1 MRGLGM
7 DRKDVFVALAGN
19 IGAGKT
25 TAAKILSRH
34 LGMELF
40 AEPVVDNRFLAAYYG
55 DMKRWAFTLQLEFL
69 IRRIEHHE
77 LIHTVPKACVQDRS
91 LIEDPEI
98 FAKYLHGL
106 GNMSDSELDLYLE
119 YFRRLTQKVRQPD
132 LVIFLKG
139 DEQTS
144 MDRIQVRG
152 RKEEVG
158 ITLDFLAGLRA
169 YYDTFEGV
177 ARQKYGL
184 NLLTIDLKTLDMRTP
199 QGEEQVIALV
209 RDALGW
215 SS

>member
-1 MRGLGM
+1 
-7 DRKDVFVALAGN
+7 
-19 IGAGKT
+19 
-25 TAAKILSRH
+25 
-34 LGMELF
+34 MELF

-152 RKEEVG
+152 RKEEAG

-199 QGEEQVIALV
+199 GNFSPRAGCGTSVSALITK
-209 RDALGW
+209 
-215 SS
+215 

>member
-1 MRGLGM
+1 MN
-7 DRKDVFVALAGN
+7 RKDVFVALAGN

-119 YFRRLTQKVRQPD
+119 YFRRLTHKVRQPD

-152 RKEEVG
+152 RKEESG

-199 QGEEQVIALV
+199 EGEEQVIALV

-215 SS
+215 SA

>member
-1 MRGLGM
+1 MKREN
-7 DRKDVFVALAGN
+7 VFVALAGN

-106 GNMSDSELDLYLE
+106 GNMTDSELDLYLE
-119 YFRRLTQKVRQPD
+119 YFRRLTHDVRQPD

-139 DEQTS
+139 DEETS
-144 MDRIQVRG
+144 MERIQVRG
-152 RKEEVG
+152 RKEEAG

-177 ARQKYGL
+177 ARQKYDL
-184 NLLTIDLKTLDMRTP
+184 NLLTIDLQSLDMRTP
-199 QGEEQVIALV
+199 EGEMQLV
-209 RDALGW
+209 NAVRANLGW
-215 SS
+215 ED

>member
-1 MRGLGM
+1 MNREN
-7 DRKDVFVALAGN
+7 VFVALAGN

-40 AEPVVDNRFLAAYYG
+40 AEPVVDNRFLASYYG

-77 LIHTVPKACVQDRS
+77 LIHTVPKACVQDRR
-91 LIEDPEI
+91 LIEDPES

-119 YFRRLTQKVRQPD
+119 YFRRLTHDVRQPD

-139 DEQTS
+139 DEETS
-144 MDRIQVRG
+144 MERIQVRG
-152 RKEEVG
+152 RKEEAG

-184 NLLTIDLKTLDMRTP
+184 NLLTIDLKTLDMRTAE
-199 QGEEQVIALV
+199 GEAQLV
-209 RDALGW
+209 NAVRANLGW
-215 SS
+215 ED

>member
-1 MRGLGM
+1 MNREN
-7 DRKDVFVALAGN
+7 VFVALAGN

-106 GNMSDSELDLYLE
+106 GNMTDSELDLYLE
-119 YFRRLTQKVRQPD
+119 YFRRLTQDVRQPD

-139 DEQTS
+139 DEETS
-144 MDRIQVRG
+144 MERIRVRG
-152 RKEEVG
+152 RKEEAG

-177 ARQKYGL
+177 VRHKYNL
-184 NLLTIDLKTLDMRTP
+184 NLLTINLKTLDMSTP
-199 QGEEQVIALV
+199 DGEEQLINAV
-209 RDALGW
+209 RAKLGW
-215 SS
+215 EENNE

>member
-1 MRGLGM
+1 MNREN
-7 DRKDVFVALAGN
+7 VFVALAGN

-40 AEPVVDNRFLAAYYG
+40 AEPVVDNRFLGAYYG

-106 GNMSDSELDLYLE
+106 GNMTDSELDLYLE
-119 YFRRLTQKVRQPD
+119 YFRRLTQDVRQPD

-139 DEQTS
+139 DEETS
-144 MDRIQVRG
+144 MERIQVRG
-152 RKEEVG
+152 RKEEAG

-177 ARQKYGL
+177 ARQKYNL

-199 QGEEQVIALV
+199 EGEAQLV
-209 RDALGW
+209 AAVRENLGW
-215 SS
+215 ED

>member
-1 MRGLGM
+1 MNREN
-7 DRKDVFVALAGN
+7 VFVALAGN

-40 AEPVVDNRFLAAYYG
+40 AEPVVDNRFLGAYYG

-106 GNMSDSELDLYLE
+106 GNMTDSELDLYLE
-119 YFRRLTQKVRQPD
+119 YFRRLTQDVRQPD

-139 DEQTS
+139 DEETS

-152 RKEEVG
+152 RKEEAG

-177 ARQKYGL
+177 ARQKYNL

-199 QGEEQVIALV
+199 EGEAQLV
-209 RDALGW
+209 AAVRENLGW
-215 SS
+215 ED

>member
-1 MRGLGM
+1 MNRN
-7 DRKDVFVALAGN
+7 DVFVALAGN

-106 GNMSDSELDLYLE
+106 GNMTDSELDLYLE
-119 YFRRLTQKVRQPD
+119 YFRRLTKGVRQPD
-132 LVIFLKG
+132 LVVFLKS

-144 MDRIQVRG
+144 MERIQVRG
-152 RKEEVG
+152 RKEESG
-158 ITLDFLAGLRA
+158 ISLDFLAGLRA

-177 ARQKYGL
+177 ARQKYNL
-184 NLLTIDLKTLDMRTP
+184 NLLTIDVKSIDMRTEA
-199 QGEEQVIALV
+199 GEEHVATMV
-209 RDALGW
+209 RQALGW
-215 SS
+215 SE

>member
-1 MRGLGM
+1 MNREN
-7 DRKDVFVALAGN
+7 VFVALAGN

-106 GNMSDSELDLYLE
+106 GNMTDSELDLYLE
-119 YFRRLTQKVRQPD
+119 YFRRLTHDIRQPD

-139 DEQTS
+139 DEETS
-144 MDRIQVRG
+144 MERIQVRG
-152 RKEEVG
+152 RKEEAG

-177 ARQKYGL
+177 ARQKYDL

-199 QGEEQVIALV
+199 EGEAQLV
-209 RDALGW
+209 NAVRANLGW
-215 SS
+215 ED

>member
-1 MRGLGM
+1 MNREN
-7 DRKDVFVALAGN
+7 VFVALAGN

-106 GNMSDSELDLYLE
+106 GNMTDSELDLYLE
-119 YFRRLTQKVRQPD
+119 YFRRLTHDVRQPD

-139 DEQTS
+139 DEETS
-144 MDRIQVRG
+144 MERIQVRG
-152 RKEEVG
+152 RKEEAG

-177 ARQKYGL
+177 ARQKYDL
-184 NLLTIDLKTLDMRTP
+184 NLLTIDLQSLDMRTP
-199 QGEEQVIALV
+199 EGEMQLV
-209 RDALGW
+209 NAVRANLGW
-215 SS
+215 ED

>member
-1 MRGLGM
+1 MNREN
-7 DRKDVFVALAGN
+7 VFVALAGN

-40 AEPVVDNRFLAAYYG
+40 AEPVVDNRFLASYYG

-106 GNMSDSELDLYLE
+106 GNMTDSELDLYLE
-119 YFRRLTQKVRQPD
+119 YFRRLTHDVRQPD

-139 DEQTS
+139 DEETS
-144 MDRIQVRG
+144 MERIQVRG
-152 RKEEVG
+152 RKEEAG
-158 ITLDFLAGLRA
+158 ITLEFLAGLRA

-177 ARQKYGL
+177 ARQKYNL
-184 NLLTIDLKTLDMRTP
+184 NLLTIDLQTLDMRTP
-199 QGEEQVIALV
+199 EGEAQLV
-209 RDALGW
+209 NAVRANLGW
-215 SS
+215 ED

>member
-1 MRGLGM
+1 MNREN
-7 DRKDVFVALAGN
+7 VFVALAGN

-106 GNMSDSELDLYLE
+106 GNMTDSELDLYLE
-119 YFRRLTQKVRQPD
+119 YFRRLTHDVRQPD

-139 DEQTS
+139 DEETS
-144 MDRIQVRG
+144 MERIQVRG
-152 RKEEVG
+152 RKEEAG

-199 QGEEQVIALV
+199 EGEAQLV
-209 RDALGW
+209 NAVRTNLGW
-215 SS
+215 ED

>member
-1 MRGLGM
+1 MNREN
-7 DRKDVFVALAGN
+7 VFVALAGN

-106 GNMSDSELDLYLE
+106 GNMTDSELDLYLE
-119 YFRRLTQKVRQPD
+119 YFRRLTQDVRQPD

-139 DEQTS
+139 DEETS
-144 MDRIQVRG
+144 MERIQVRG
-152 RKEEVG
+152 RKEEAG

-177 ARQKYGL
+177 ARQKYNL

-199 QGEEQVIALV
+199 EGEAQLV
-209 RDALGW
+209 AAVRENLGW
-215 SS
+215 ED

>member
-1 MRGLGM
+1 MNREN
-7 DRKDVFVALAGN
+7 VFVALAGN

-106 GNMSDSELDLYLE
+106 GNMTDSELDLYLE
-119 YFRRLTQKVRQPD
+119 YFRRLTHDVRQPD

-139 DEQTS
+139 DEETS
-144 MDRIQVRG
+144 MERIQVRG
-152 RKEEVG
+152 RKEEAG

-177 ARQKYGL
+177 ARQKYNL

-199 QGEEQVIALV
+199 EGETQLINAV
-209 RDALGW
+209 RTKLGW
-215 SS
+215 EEENE